1 MEGKGDKTD
10 TTQKNEKS
18 DKEKEKEKEGPYDKI
33 LKFLE
38 STKLELDNGI
48 VTRKYKSIELS

>member
-1 MEGKGDKTD
+1 MEGKGEKTD

-18 DKEKEKEKEGPYDKI
+18 DKEKEKEGPYDKI

-38 STKLELDNGI
+38 STKLKLDNGI